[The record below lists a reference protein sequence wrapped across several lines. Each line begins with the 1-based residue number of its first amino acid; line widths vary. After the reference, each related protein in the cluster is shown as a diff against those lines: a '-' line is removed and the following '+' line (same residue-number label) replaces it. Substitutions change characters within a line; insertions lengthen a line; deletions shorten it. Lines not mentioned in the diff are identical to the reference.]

1 MARTV
6 TFHTA
11 EEIVFG
17 RGCAETVGERAR
29 RLGANCALVVTD
41 AGVARAGLAD
51 QVCAWLAKADLS
63 VEVLVGAQPEPTTQT
78 VAALLESAKATQA
91 DLLVGVG
98 GGSTLDC
105 TKAVAMLLVNGGR
118 VEDYLGTDL
127 VPRRGLPT
135 ILLPT
140 TAGTGSE
147 VTPNAVFA
155 VPEKHTKQVIVSR
168 LILPS
173 VAMVDPVLTYTA
185 PPSVTAASGVDAL
198 CHAIEAYTGLT
209 PNPLGDPYALAAMR
223 LIAQHLR
230 AAVYDGHNAEA
241 REGMALGSLYAGLAL
256 ANAPM
261 NAVHALAYPL
271 QGWHHIAHGLANAL
285 LLPHVVAFNASA
297 SVERFARVAEALGQ
311 PIGHLSMR
319 QAAASAAEAC
329 RTLNE
334 DIGIPK
340 GLREVGI
347 SAEEI
352 PLLVEGALQIERLLR
367 YNPRPLRAEDIA
379 AIYERA
385 L

>member
-1 MARTV
+1 MARAV
-6 TFHTA
+6 IFHTA

-17 RGCAETVGERAR
+17 SGCAETVGERAQ
-29 RLGANCALVVTD
+29 RLGAKQALILTD
-41 AGVARAGLAD
+41 AGVAQAGLAD
-51 QVCAWLAKADLS
+51 QVRAWLTRAGLA
-63 VEVLVGAQPEPTTQT
+63 VEVLSSVQPEPSTHT
-78 VAALLESAKATQA
+78 VAALVEGAKAAQP

-105 TKAVAMLLVNGGR
+105 TKAVAMLLVNGGA
-118 VEDYLGTDL
+118 VEDYLGNDL
-127 VPRRGLPT
+127 VPQKGLPT

-155 VPEKHTKQVIVSR
+155 VPEEHTKKVIVSR
-168 LILPS
+168 LLLPS
-173 VAMVDPVLTYTA
+173 IAMVDPVLTYTA
-185 PPSVTAASGVDAL
+185 PPFVTAASGIDAL

-230 AAVYDGHNAEA
+230 TAVYDGHNAEA
-241 REGMALGSLYAGLAL
+241 REGMALASLYAGLAL

-271 QGWHHIAHGLANAL
+271 QGWHHLPHGLANAL
-285 LLPHVVAFNASA
+285 LLPHVVAYNASA
-297 SVERFARVAEALGQ
+297 NMERFAHVAEALGQ
-311 PIGHLSMR
+311 PTAHLSLR
-319 QAAASAAEAC
+319 QAAAAAAEAC

-334 DIGIPK
+334 DIGLPC
-340 GLREVGI
+340 GLREVGL
-347 SAEEI
+347 SEKEI
-352 PLLVEGALQIERLLR
+352 PRLVEGALQIDRLLR
-367 YNPRPLRAEDIA
+367 HNPRPLRAEDIA
-379 AIYERA
+379 AIYEHA